1 MAARSVGVFPRE
13 KFDLD
18 ENLKVTT
25 TDADLGVTLKHIKTI
40 RCILV
45 NSTITGNATVTFN
58 VGGRDVVFGAGD
70 LDLNGVGMAHVRGAL
85 CDADNLVKYT
95 IAAGTGTATVGGAFL
110 DMVEN
115 VG

>member
-1 MAARSVGVFPRE
+1 MAARSTGIFPRE

-18 ENLKVTT
+18 ANLVVTT
-25 TDADLGVTLKHIKTI
+25 SDANPGVTFTSIRTI

-45 NSTITGNATVTFN
+45 NTTITGNATVTFN
-58 VGGRDVVFGAGD
+58 VGGQDVVFTASD
-70 LDLNGVGMAHVRGAL
+70 LDLNGVGIAHVRGAL

-95 IAAGTGTATVGGAFL
+95 AAAGTGTVSVGTAFL
-110 DMVEN
+110 DMVDN

>member
-1 MAARSVGVFPRE
+1 MARRSTGIFPRE

-18 ENLKVTT
+18 ENLVVTSS
-25 TDADLGVTLKHIKTI
+25 DVDPGVTFKYVKTI

-45 NSTITGNATVTFN
+45 NSEITGNATVTFN
-58 VGGRDVVFGAGD
+58 VGGRDVVFGAND
-70 LDLNGVGMAHVRGAL
+70 LDINGVGIAHVRGAL

-95 IAAGTGTATVGGAFL
+95 IAAGTGSATVGGAYL

-115 VG
+115 IG

>member
-1 MAARSVGVFPRE
+1 MAARSTGIFPRE

-18 ENLKVTT
+18 ANMAVTT
-25 TDADLGVTLKHIKTI
+25 SDQDLGVTLSNIKTI
-40 RCILV
+40 RCILI
-45 NSTITGNATVTFN
+45 NTSLTGDQTVTFN
-58 VGGRDVVFGAGD
+58 VGGRDVVFAAGD
-70 LDLNGVGMAHVRGAL
+70 LDENGVGIAHVRGAL

-95 IAAGTGTATVGGAFL
+95 AAGTSTPTVGGAFL

>member
-1 MAARSVGVFPRE
+1 MARRSTGIFPRE

-18 ENLKVTT
+18 ANLAVTT
-25 TDADLGVTLKHIKTI
+25 SDADLGVTLRFIKTI

-45 NSTITGNATVTFN
+45 GSTITGDATVTLN
-58 VGGRDVVFGAGD
+58 VGGRDVVFGAAD
-70 LDLNGVGMAHVRGAL
+70 LDENGVGIAHVRGAL

-95 IAAGTGTATVGGAFL
+95 IATGTGSATVGGAFL

-115 VG
+115 IG